1 MIWKRFLQLIG
12 AGNPAANE
20 DTATPSWEDRLASLE
35 KAVASSRHALGQ
47 ARAGQQELEA
57 KARQYRDE
65 ATLQE
70 KQARAFF
77 QKNQKAEASR
87 CLERKA
93 QAERQLAQYEVLTSQ
108 VAETVHQLE
117 RRTEELHLRIDEMR
131 SRSIALKAQLQG
143 AKMDQ
148 EIARQMGEL
157 TNYSTGHFREMEEE
171 IHYLEHLDQAMR
183 GDATDWEIERAL
195 NSRPVSVQAAPDQA
209 LRQLEE
215 AVAAEKRAAEEA
227 KQANANRRIEGFFG
241 QPKAPSPPK
250 APAKP
255 ASLDEFFTA
264 SPGPSTTP
272 PKDQADQFFQQNS
285 PAPDKNQLLND
296 FFGTP
301 KPEPDK

>member
-1 MIWKRFLQLIG
+1 M
-12 AGNPAANE
+12 
-20 DTATPSWEDRLASLE
+20 PSWEERLAALE
-35 KAVASSRHALGQ
+35 KAVVSSRQALVQ

-57 KARQYRDE
+57 KATQYRDE
-65 ATLQE
+65 AVWQE
-70 KQARAFF
+70 QQARAFF

-108 VAETVHQLE
+108 VAETVRQLE
-117 RRTEELHLRIDEMR
+117 RRTEELNLRIDEMC

-183 GDATDWEIERAL
+183 GDATDWEIEQAL
-195 NSRPVSVQAAPDQA
+195 NSRPESVQAAPDQA

-215 AVAAEKRAAEEA
+215 AISAEKRAVEESRIL
-227 KQANANRRIEGFFG
+227 NANRRIEGFFG
-241 QPKAPSPPK
+241 QKTAPVPPVKTAGIEDFFASTPDPGTTSPQQ
-250 APAKP
+250 
-255 ASLDEFFTA
+255 
-264 SPGPSTTP
+264 
-272 PKDQADQFFQQNS
+272 QADQFFQKNT

-296 FFGTP
+296 FFAPP